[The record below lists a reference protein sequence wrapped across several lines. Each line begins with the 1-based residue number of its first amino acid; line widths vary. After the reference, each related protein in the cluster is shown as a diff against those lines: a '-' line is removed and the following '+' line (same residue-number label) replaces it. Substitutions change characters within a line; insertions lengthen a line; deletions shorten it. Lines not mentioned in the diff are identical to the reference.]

1 MEKLALD
8 IIAGNKRGKLAKA
21 ELEKMMGCELEEMTD
36 TQKKI
41 GLACLIS
48 FENQWNKSE

>member
-1 MEKLALD
+1 MKKLALD
-8 IIAGNKRGKLAKA
+8 IIEENERGKLAKA
-21 ELEKMMGCELEEMTD
+21 ELEKMMGCELKEMTD
-36 TQKKI
+36 TQKKL